1 MKKIILFLLITTSLQ
16 LKAQEVKVN
25 NTSEAPKK
33 EALVWHNDLNKA
45 IPLSINSKK
54 PILLFF
60 TGSDWCGWCI
70 RLQREVFHKEDFK
83 KWTDENVILVELDF
97 PRRKQLP
104 ANIAQQNRELQQI
117 FGVRGYPTVWL
128 VTPEIIKSTDSNN
141 PSSKINFQ
149 KLGSLG
155 YVAGG
160 PEKWIS
166 AANQF
171 LKNSENNIA
180 PKN

>member
-1 MKKIILFLLITTSLQ
+1 MKKIILILFVFSIAPTFLW
-16 LKAQEVKVN
+16 AQSNIQIIKGM
-25 NTSEAPKK
+25 
-33 EALVWHNDLNKA
+33 NDLLKVTR
-45 IPLSINSKK
+45 S
-54 PILLFF
+54 
-60 TGSDWCGWCI
+60 
-70 RLQREVFHKEDFK
+70 EDFK

-128 VTPEIIKSTDSNN
+128 VTPEIIKSTDPNN

-149 KLGSLG
+149 KLGTLG

-160 PEKWIS
+160 PEKWIA